1 MCVCWLSERVC
12 VWTHDASARE
22 GAREKG
28 ERKKS
33 IGTKLNNEIPQIFL
47 LFFFLLMWCDCFDLR
62 TIQWTK
68 EKINFHCEKRW
79 RNLTDKQ
86 TGFFLGFYRLAGDGS
101 VFVMKSIWLYV
112 NIAQMRIHLSTT
124 ISDSDIHAC
133 VNSSRCSQK
142 KYRSRE
148 SSSPFRC
155 HSRCL
160 CMSIYRPSFFLS
172 STHKYTWIKIMPFA
186 CKYTGEYE
194 RKYFCLQ
201 IIIFPWVCVS
211 LFVYS
216 TVSQWFS
223 FRILFCCCWID
234 FVSFAFCFLYQR
246 RFFSVHQVHRT
257 LLLTSWNT
265 HTHTQRAVPLFTS
278 KCLWHRKTLGTF
290 FYSLNLFFLSLPT
303 ALLPLCF
310 VQFTLSLEF
319 ISFEISFSAL
329 LCTSFS
335 ILCIFACNFFQK

>member
-1 MCVCWLSERVC
+1 
-12 VWTHDASARE
+12 
-22 GAREKG
+22 
-28 ERKKS
+28 
-33 IGTKLNNEIPQIFL
+33 
-47 LFFFLLMWCDCFDLR
+47 
-62 TIQWTK
+62 
-68 EKINFHCEKRW
+68 
-79 RNLTDKQ
+79 
-86 TGFFLGFYRLAGDGS
+86 
-101 VFVMKSIWLYV
+101 
-112 NIAQMRIHLSTT
+112 MRIHLSTT

-142 KYRSRE
+142 KYRSRK

-155 HSRCL
+155 HSLCL

-223 FRILFCCCWID
+223 FRIF
-234 FVSFAFCFLYQR
+234 FVVESTLSLLLDIAIAFCFLYQR
-246 RFFSVHQVHRT
+246 RFFSVHQVHHI

-265 HTHTQRAVPLFTS
+265 HTRTHTERAVPLFTS
-278 KCLWHRKTLGTF
+278 KYLWHRKTLGTF
-290 FYSLNLFFLSLPT
+290 FYALNLFSLSLPT

-329 LCTSFS
+329 HFIFYSLYFCVQFFSEIICTALVGLKKRYRRKEREKTNQFFS
-335 ILCIFACNFFQK
+335 WNEKRKMK

>member
-1 MCVCWLSERVC
+1 
-12 VWTHDASARE
+12 
-22 GAREKG
+22 
-28 ERKKS
+28 
-33 IGTKLNNEIPQIFL
+33 
-47 LFFFLLMWCDCFDLR
+47 
-62 TIQWTK
+62 
-68 EKINFHCEKRW
+68 
-79 RNLTDKQ
+79 
-86 TGFFLGFYRLAGDGS
+86 
-101 VFVMKSIWLYV
+101 
-112 NIAQMRIHLSTT
+112 MRIHLSTT

-155 HSRCL
+155 HSLCL
-160 CMSIYRPSFFLS
+160 CMSIHRPSFFLS

-194 RKYFCLQ
+194 PKYFCLQ

-223 FRILFCCCWID
+223 FRILFCCCGID
-234 FVSFAFCFLYQR
+234 FVSFAWHSNCVLFSLSTEIFLGTPSTPYTFVDFVR
-246 RFFSVHQVHRT
+246 HTFTR
-257 LLLTSWNT
+257 T

-290 FYSLNLFFLSLPT
+290 FYALNLFFLSLPT
-303 ALLPLCF
+303 ALLSLCF